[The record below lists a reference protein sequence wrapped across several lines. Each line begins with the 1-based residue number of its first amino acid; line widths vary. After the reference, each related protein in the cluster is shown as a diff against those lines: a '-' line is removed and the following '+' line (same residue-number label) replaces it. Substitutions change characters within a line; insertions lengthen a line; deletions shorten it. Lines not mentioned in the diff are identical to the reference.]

1 MQEALCWRAHDAAVI
16 AVEYIEIGS
25 FILSASVDE
34 VRLWTGEGAHIGTF
48 GQESEWQL
56 RLWSTYANPDP
67 EYFERRDAD
76 GEESEA
82 YDEADFAEDSE
93 EDDEVLNDRIWLDQ
107 QKALIAQKGGRFRK
121 KKASRFA
128 DVLQR
133 RLPIQE
139 LAAIDA
145 PQFEKRSDAT

>member
-1 MQEALCWRAHDAAVI
+1 MP
-16 AVEYIEIGS
+16 
-25 FILSASVDE
+25 
-34 VRLWTGEGAHIGTF
+34 
-48 GQESEWQL
+48 QL

-82 YDEADFAEDSE
+82 YDEADFASDSE

-121 KKASRFA
+121 KKASRVA
-128 DVLQR
+128 TGHRDTNE
-133 RLPIQE
+133 PE
-139 LAAIDA
+139 L
-145 PQFEKRSDAT
+145 KRTSRKA